1 MTKVAASTGSPPA
14 SRRSSLRRELDAAIE
29 GEVRFDAGS
38 RALYATDLSIYRQ
51 VPIGVVVPRTVEDVV
66 QTTEICRAYEAP
78 LLGRGG
84 GTSLVGQCTNEA
96 VVLDCSKYLN
106 RILEIDAER
115 KLARV
120 QPGVVC
126 DDLKAAAEKEG
137 LTWGPDPATHQ
148 YANVGGMLGNNSC
161 GVHSV
166 LTEFFGGGA
175 RTADNVEAL
184 EVVTY
189 DGVRMRVGAT
199 GEEELEQIIGEGGRR
214 GELYA
219 RLRELRDRYAELIHE
234 RYPRIPRRVSGYN
247 LDELLP
253 ERGFHVAR
261 ALAGTESTCAITL
274 EATLQLVDNPAQR
287 ALLLLGYAD
296 QYVAAD
302 DIVEIREHRPI
313 GIECVDH
320 TVTDNMRRQG
330 MHAKAVDLYPEGGA
344 WLLVEFGGD
353 TIDDATEK
361 AHALERRLASGSNG
375 PVVKLIEDEAE
386 QKLVWLVRDSSIGAS
401 RIPRELETWTTFE
414 DSSVAPEQLGAYLR
428 DFKKLL
434 DKHGLDCVFFGHY
447 GQGCAHTRIGFDLK
461 TAEGVKL
468 FRRFHEEATDLVLSY
483 GGSLSGEHGDGQA
496 HGWALEKMYGH
507 ELVEAFREYKRAW
520 DPDWKLNPGK
530 KVDAYPPDSNLRF
543 GPTYRPAQ
551 LKTHFSF
558 HQDGFSFAAAT
569 ERCFGVGLCRKHDT
583 GTMCPS
589 YMATLEEK
597 HTTRGRAHLLFEML
611 RGEAIGHNGWR
622 DEAVKEALDLC
633 LACKGC
639 KGECP
644 VQVDI
649 ATYKAEFLAHYYAR
663 RLRPRIAYM
672 LGLIPWWARLAERAP
687 RLANAL
693 LGESLAGRLLKRAA
707 GIAPERELPRF
718 AAETFKAW
726 FRRRPAADHFDE
738 RVILWPDT
746 FTNYFQPQ
754 IASAAVEVLESAG
767 LRVEVPQRPLCCG
780 RPLYDFG
787 MLRLAKRWLEQI
799 LDVLRPAIADGV
811 PLVGL
816 EPSCLAV
823 FRDEL
828 PNLLP
833 HNEDARRLSGQSFLL
848 SEFLE
853 RRLDG
858 WKPPSLTGKAL
869 VHGHCHHKAL
879 MKLDD
884 EQALLA
890 KLGLDF
896 EVVDSGCCGMAGSF
910 GYHAGEHYDVSMK
923 AGERVLLPAV
933 RDASADTLIVADGF
947 SCREQI
953 AHATGRKP
961 LHLAEVIQ
969 LALRETKQRH
979 ERGDFSSHTATSPR

>member
-1 MTKVAASTGSPPA
+1 VAKVAARTSSPPA
-14 SRRSSLRRELDAAIE
+14 SQRSSLQRELDAAID

-51 VPIGVVVPRTVEDVV
+51 VPIGVVVPRTVEDIV
-66 QTTEICRAYEAP
+66 QTVEICRAYGAP

-106 RILEIDAER
+106 RILELDAER

-126 DDLKAAAEKEG
+126 DDLKAAAENEG

-148 YANVGGMLGNNSC
+148 YANVGGMIGNNSC

-166 LTEFFGGGA
+166 LTEFYGGGA
-175 RTADNVEAL
+175 RTADNLEAL

-189 DGVRMRVGAT
+189 DGLRLRVGAT
-199 GEEELEQIIGEGGRR
+199 SDDELEQIIGEGGRR
-214 GELYA
+214 AELYA
-219 RLRELRDRYAELIHE
+219 QLRELRDRYARLIRE
-234 RYPRIPRRVSGYN
+234 RYPQIPRRVSGYN

-274 EATLQLVDNPAQR
+274 EATLRLVDNPTQR
-287 ALLLLGYAD
+287 ALLLLGYPD

-302 DIVEIREHRPI
+302 HIAEIREQRPI

-330 MHAKAVDLYPEGGA
+330 MHTKAVELYPEGDA

-353 TIDDATEK
+353 TTEEAAEK
-361 AHALERRLASGSNG
+361 AHALERQLANGNG
-375 PVVKLIEDEAE
+375 PATKLIEDDGE
-386 QKLVWLVRDSSIGAS
+386 QKLVWLVRESSIGAS
-401 RIPRELETWTTFE
+401 RIPRKLETWPTFE
-414 DSSVAPEQLGAYLR
+414 DSSVAPEKLGAYLR

-461 TAEGVKL
+461 TAEGVKR
-468 FRRFHEEATDLVLSY
+468 FRDFHEEATDLVLSY

-496 HGWALEKMYGH
+496 HGWALEKMYGR
-507 ELVEAFREYKRAW
+507 ELIEAFREYKRAW

-530 KVDAYPPDSNLRF
+530 KIDAYPPDSNLRL
-543 GPTYRPAQ
+543 GPAYRPAQ
-551 LKTHFSF
+551 PKTHFSF

-569 ERCFGVGLCRKHDT
+569 ERCFGVGLCRKHDS

-589 YMATLEEK
+589 YMATLEET

-611 RGEAIGHNGWR
+611 RGEVIGRHGWR

-663 RLRPRIAYM
+663 RIRPRIAYA

-687 RLANAL
+687 RLANAM
-693 LGESLAGRLLKRAA
+693 LGETLAGRLLKRVAR
-707 GIAPERELPRF
+707 IAPERELPRF
-718 AAETFKAW
+718 ADETFKAW
-726 FRRRPAADHFDE
+726 FRRRPSGDQGDE

-746 FTNYFQPQ
+746 FTNHFQPQ
-754 IASAAVEVLESAG
+754 IARAAVEVLESAG

-780 RPLYDFG
+780 RTLYDFG

-799 LDVLRPAIADGV
+799 LDELRPAIADGV

-823 FRDEL
+823 FREEL

-833 HNEDARRLSGQSFLL
+833 HDEDAKRLSSQAFLL

-853 RRLDG
+853 RKLNG
-858 WKPPSLTGKAL
+858 WQPPSLAGKAL

-884 EQALLA
+884 EEAVLT

-933 RDASADTLIVADGF
+933 RAADANTLIVADGF
-947 SCREQI
+947 SCRGQI
-953 AHATGRKP
+953 THATGREA

-969 LALRETKQRH
+969 LALRERV
-979 ERGDFSSHTATSPR
+979 EPRPRAARPASAPR

>member
-1 MTKVAASTGSPPA
+1 MPG
-14 SRRSSLRRELDAAIE
+14 RSSLRGELAAAVE

-51 VPIGVVVPRTVEDVV
+51 VPIGVVVPRTVDDVMKTV
-66 QTTEICRAYEAP
+66 EICRAHGAP

-106 RILEIDAER
+106 RILEVDAER

-126 DDLKAAAEKEG
+126 DDLKLAAEKHG

-148 YANVGGMLGNNSC
+148 YATVGGMLGNNSC

-166 LTEFFGGGA
+166 LTEFYGGGA
-175 RTADNVEAL
+175 RTADNVEEL
-184 EVVTY
+184 EIVTY
-189 DGVRMRVGAT
+189 DGLRMRAG
-199 GEEELEQIIGEGGRR
+199 R
-214 GELYA
+214 GEAGLPSELA
-219 RLRELRDRYAELIHE
+219 SNLRAIRDRYAELIRE
-234 RYPRIPRRVSGYN
+234 RYPQIPRRVSGYN

-261 ALAGTESTCAITL
+261 ALVGTESTCAITL
-274 EATLQLVDNPAQR
+274 EATLSLVESPAHR
-287 ALLLLGYAD
+287 ALLVLGYPD
-296 QYVAAD
+296 QYLAAD
-302 DIVEIREHRPI
+302 HIVEIREQRPI

-320 TVTDNMRRQG
+320 TVTDNMKSQG
-330 MHAKAVDLYPEGGA
+330 MHSKAVELYPEGGA

-353 TIDDATEK
+353 SPEEAAEK
-361 AHALERRLASGSNG
+361 AHALERLLRGASKG
-375 PVVKLIEDEAE
+375 PVTKLVEDKAE
-386 QKLVWLVRDSSIGAS
+386 QKLVWLVRESSIGAS
-401 RIPRELETWTTFE
+401 RIPRKLETWPTFE
-414 DSSVAPEQLGAYLR
+414 DASVAPEKLGSYLR
-428 DFKKLL
+428 EFKNLL
-434 DKHGLDCVFFGHY
+434 DKHGLYCVFFGHY
-447 GQGCAHTRIGFDLK
+447 GQGCVHARIGFDLK
-461 TAEGVKL
+461 TAEGIKGFL
-468 FRRFHEEATDLVLSY
+468 RFHEEATDLVLSY

-496 HGWALEKMYGH
+496 HGWALEKMYGE
-507 ELVEAFREYKRAW
+507 ELVDAFREFKRAW
-520 DPDWKLNPGK
+520 DPAWKMNPGK
-530 KVDAYPPDSNLRF
+530 KVDAYPPDANLRL
-543 GPTYRPAQ
+543 GPAYRPAQ
-551 LKTHFSF
+551 PRTHFSF

-569 ERCFGVGLCRKHDT
+569 ERCFGVGLCRKHET

-597 HTTRGRAHLLFEML
+597 HTTRGRAHLLFELL
-611 RGEAIGHNGWR
+611 RGEVIGRNGWR
-622 DEAVKEALDLC
+622 DETVKEALDLC
-633 LACKGC
+633 LSCKGC

-649 ATYKAEFLAHYYAR
+649 ATYKAEFLAHYYER
-663 RLRPRIAYM
+663 RLRPPIAYA
-672 LGLIPWWARLAERAP
+672 LGLVPRWARLAQRAP

-693 LGESLAGRLLKRAA
+693 TGSVPGNLLKRAA
-707 GIAPERELPRF
+707 GIALERELPRF
-718 AAETFKAW
+718 ADETFTAW
-726 FRRRPAADHFDE
+726 FRNRGIRNEAGEP
-738 RVILWPDT
+738 VIVWPDT

-754 IASAAVEVLESAG
+754 VGRAAVEVLELAG
-767 LRVEVPQRPLCCG
+767 LRVYLPGRSLCCG

-787 MLRLAKRWLEQI
+787 MLSLAKRWLHQI
-799 LDVLRPAIADGV
+799 LDELRPAIADGV
-811 PLVGL
+811 PVVGL

-833 HNEDARRLSGQSFLL
+833 HDEDARRLSGQAFLL

-853 RRLDG
+853 RKLDG
-858 WKPPSLTGKAL
+858 WELPRLERKAL
-869 VHGHCHHKAL
+869 VQGHCHHKAL

-884 EQALLA
+884 EEAVLA
-890 KLGLDF
+890 RLGLEF

-933 RDASADTLIVADGF
+933 READSDTLIVADGF

-953 AHATGRKP
+953 AHATGRRAV
-961 LHLAEVIQ
+961 HLAEVIQ
-969 LALRETKQRH
+969 MGLH
-979 ERGDFSSHTATSPR
+979 EAS